1 MTSRSQPTSPGRLC
15 NVFAPFPPH
24 RAQTGS
30 VPRQQTA
37 RRPPR
42 ARADLDRQPR
52 PARAAGRDQDARGRV
67 QPPRR
72 ARSRADRARL
82 AEAMARIERAAD
94 RALEMIDEVLTIE
107 QLSESPAA
115 NMPVLETVDV
125 EETIGEAIFLNRD
138 LLKQA
143 RCGVVV
149 TRAEGEGRMRGAWN
163 RSCLLRLFSNLLQ
176 NVSKHAPESPILIH
190 LERHGDSLRLRFAD
204 RGPGLPVGT
213 RLDDEPRPSTAGQAG
228 GGASGWGCGSSAAR
242 SHSYWAA
249 CGCRPP
255 PAWASCSTS
264 SCRCRAR
271 SKRAAR
277 PTGGRA
283 APRSGSA
290 RRSSARR
297 ACG

>member
-1 MTSRSQPTSPGRLC
+1 MPSRSQPT
-15 NVFAPFPPH
+15 
-24 RAQTGS
+24 
-30 VPRQQTA
+30 
-37 RRPPR
+37 PPR
-42 ARADLDRQPR
+42 PTAAIFSARPR
-52 PARAAGRDQDARGRV
+52 PVGPKRAPSRASKPRED
-67 QPPRR
+67 RR
-72 ARSRADRARL
+72 ARELIWIASHDLRAPLAAIKLHAGAFTRRATTGPALTERDWL
-82 AEAMARIERAAD
+82 EAMARIERAAD

-190 LERHGDSLRLRFAD
+190 LERRGDNLRLRFAD

-213 RLDDEPRPSTAGQAG
+213 RLDDEATFDNRTGGSASRGFGLGLWIIRRAVAQLLGSLRLSTAPGLGVVFDIELPMPRPA
-228 GGASGWGCGSSAAR
+228 
-242 SHSYWAA
+242 
-249 CGCRPP
+249 
-255 PAWASCSTS
+255 
-264 SCRCRAR
+264 
-271 SKRAAR
+271 
-277 PTGGRA
+277 
-283 APRSGSA
+283 
-290 RRSSARR
+290 
-297 ACG
+297 